1 MEFVFYM
8 ACSIYSV
15 GLFVLYLCMTWPFPT
30 KENPLKPWTKKQI
43 KEYEEQQR
51 AKLPEAPL

>member
-1 MEFVFYM
+1 M

>member
-1 MEFVFYM
+1 M
-8 ACSIYSV
+8 
-15 GLFVLYLCMTWPFPT
+15 WPFPT
-30 KENPLKPWTKKQI
+30 HPLVPWTKKQI